1 MIRHVKFGLLVG
13 GLFSLAFAAS
23 AQSRTPVARPA
34 ARPVQAVRPNRIVRG
49 PVAARAPVVRA
60 PARNVQQV
68 AVQPSELFSTPDLS
82 IFPSG
87 SNGFLFPGATSFDL
101 GQLLNNV
108 PGLGFNYEHLAA
120 LNWNFAEQAFINPAT
135 QQQIALAERFSRF
148 SGGFGGAFF
157 PFWGGGYVE
166 EPGAEQE
173 QPPAAE
179 EQQPAPSAGSENESP
194 APVEEEAAPVPD
206 IGEFVLVLHNG
217 SQIKAVAFSRQDDQI
232 VYISKDGIR
241 SSFPASDLDVSATQ
255 QINRQRGTPLQLSS
269 L

>member
-1 MIRHVKFGLLVG
+1 MIRYVKLGLLVG

-23 AQSRTPVARPA
+23 GQSRSPVARPVS
-34 ARPVQAVRPNRIVRG
+34 RPMQAVRPSRIVRG
-49 PVAARAPVVRA
+49 PSAARRIVGRA
-60 PARNVQQV
+60 PARNVQQ
-68 AVQPSELFSTPDLS
+68 AAASPAYALSAPDIS
-82 IFPSG
+82 IFPNG
-87 SNGFLFPGATSFDL
+87 SDGFIFPGATSFDL

-135 QQQIALAERFSRF
+135 QQQIALAERFGRF

-166 EPGAEQE
+166 EPVSEQE

-179 EQQPAPSAGSENESP
+179 EQQPAPSNEAENEAS
-194 APVEEEAAPVPD
+194 APVEEEAAPLPD
-206 IGEFVLVLHNG
+206 IGEFVLVLRNG
-217 SQIKAVAFSRQDDQI
+217 SQIKAVAFTHQNDQI
-232 VYISKDGIR
+232 VYVSKDGVR
-241 SSFPASDLDVSATQ
+241 SSFPSSDLDINATQ
-255 QINRQRGTPLQLSS
+255 QINQQRGTPLQLSS